1 MINYQVENNTGIITL
16 NRPDKRN
23 ALHPELVEEMKN
35 KLEEIKKD
43 SRVKVLIITGAGKS
57 FCSGADLS
65 YLNELKNYSVIE
77 NENDSSALAQLF
89 LNIYNFP
96 KPTIAA
102 VNGAA
107 IAGGC
112 GLAGVCDFVIADKT
126 SAKFGYSEVKIGFL
140 PAIVSIFLIKKIG
153 AGKAKN
159 LLISGDI
166 INAEQARTIGL
177 ADFIAVDV
185 MAEAKT
191 LSEKLSNN
199 SGFSMSFTKE
209 MIHNIA
215 VLNVDEAVD
224 YCIRLNTISR
234 SSTDFQ
240 KGLNSFLNKK

>member
-1 MINYQVENNTGIITL
+1 M
-16 NRPDKRN
+16 
-23 ALHPELVEEMKN
+23 
-35 KLEEIKKD
+35 
-43 SRVKVLIITGAGKS
+43 
-57 FCSGADLS
+57 
-65 YLNELKNYSVIE
+65 
-77 NENDSSALAQLF
+77 
-89 LNIYNFP
+89 
-96 KPTIAA
+96 
-102 VNGAA
+102 
-107 IAGGC
+107 
-112 GLAGVCDFVIADKT
+112 
-126 SAKFGYSEVKIGFL
+126 
-140 PAIVSIFLIKKIG
+140 
-153 AGKAKN
+153 
-159 LLISGDI
+159 
-166 INAEQARTIGL
+166 